1 MPLTYVQQTQLAKST
16 AWQDRITAAL
26 TDVSLNVLRTLAD
39 TVPDAYNLKNLAV
52 DVVRDPDSYTPAVAR
67 LVSAA
72 AGPAL
77 ANLAT
82 PIEATGTDAQ
92 LRTQAELA
100 LRNLVRR

>member
-1 MPLTYVQQTQLAKST
+1 MPLTYLQQTQLAT
-16 AWQDRITAAL
+16 TILWQGRVTAAMC
-26 TDVSLNVLRTLAD
+26 DVSLNVLRVLAD
-39 TVPDAYNLKNLAV
+39 TAPDAYNLKNLAV
-52 DVVRDPDSYTPAVAR
+52 DVVRDPAAYTPAVSR
-67 LVSAA
+67 LVAAA

-82 PIEATGTDAQ
+82 PVEATGTDAQ